1 MSDLSQTKE
10 KLFGKAKTMPVWK
23 RAACAAGVA
32 VVCLALWWTFSGA
45 PEKVSYMT
53 KPVQTGDLIVTV
65 SADGTLKPVRT
76 VSVGSELS
84 GIVSRVNVDVN
95 SVVKVG
101 DVLIELDCAK
111 LESAVNQARAT
122 LTSAEAKLLEAQAVY
137 AEAKAKLARYEELNR
152 SSAGKMP
159 SRAQLDEQRATVK
172 KARAGIAVAQASI
185 DDAKATLQTNETNL
199 SKAFIR
205 SPVDGVVLTRSVEP
219 GYAVAASLQAVELL
233 TVATDLHELEL
244 QVDVDEADV
253 GEVRPGL
260 KTTFTVSAYPDR
272 PFPAT
277 LTKVAYGASSGTDK
291 VVTYTTYLAVKNPE
305 LKLRSGMTATAII
318 ETARKNDVLL
328 VPNTALRFRPEVKT
342 QSDSATR
349 LMMPGPRHAG
359 QKTVKETTRAVSGK
373 SRTVYVLNQKGDAV
387 KRDVKTGMTDGTMTE
402 ILSGDLKAG
411 DKVIISQLKKNN

>member
-32 VVCLALWWTFSGA
+32 AVGFALWWAVSA
-45 PEKVSYMT
+45 SPEKVSYMT

-101 DVLIELDCAK
+101 DVLIELDRAK
-111 LESAVNQARAT
+111 LESAVNQARAA
-122 LTSAEAKLLEAQAVY
+122 LTSAEAKLLEAKAVY

-152 SSAGKMP
+152 ASGGKIP

-172 KARAGIAVAQASI
+172 KAGAGIAVAQANI

-253 GEVRPGL
+253 GEVKPGL

-305 LKLRSGMTATAII
+305 LKLRSGMTATATI
-318 ETARKNDVLL
+318 ETARKNNVLL
-328 VPNTALRFRPEVKT
+328 VPNTALRFRPETKT
-342 QSDSATR
+342 RSDSATS
-349 LMMPGPRHAG
+349 LVMPGPRHTG
-359 QKTVKETTRAVSGK
+359 QKTVKETTRAVSGQ
-373 SRTVYVLNQKGDAV
+373 SRTVYVLDPKGNAV

-402 ILSGDLKAG
+402 ILSGDLKIG
-411 DKVIISQLKKNN
+411 DKVIISQLKKKN

>member
-152 SSAGKMP
+152 TSAGKMP

-359 QKTVKETTRAVSGK
+359 QKTVKETTRAVSGQ

>member
-32 VVCLALWWTFSGA
+32 VVCLELWWTFSGA

-122 LTSAEAKLLEAQAVY
+122 LASAEAKLLEAQAVY

-152 SSAGKMP
+152 TSAGKMP

>member
-1 MSDLSQTKE
+1 MCDDSQTKE
-10 KLFGKAKTMPVWK
+10 KLFGKAKAMPMWK
-23 RAACAAGVA
+23 RSACVAALVGLSLAG
-32 VVCLALWWTFSGA
+32 WWLFSA
-45 PEKVSYMT
+45 SPEKVSYMT
-53 KPVQTGDLIVTV
+53 RTAQTGNLIVTV

-95 SVVKVG
+95 STVKVG
-101 DVLIELDCAK
+101 DVLIELDRAK
-111 LESAVNQARAT
+111 LESAVNQARAA
-122 LTSAEAKLLEAQAVY
+122 LTSAKAKLLEAKAVY

-152 SSAGKMP
+152 TSGGKMP
-159 SRAQLDEQRATVK
+159 SRAQLDEQRATVQ
-172 KARAGIAVAQASI
+172 KAQAGIAVAQANI
-185 DDAKATLQTNETNL
+185 DDAKATLETSETNL

-244 QVDVDEADV
+244 QVNVDEADV
-253 GEVRPGL
+253 GEVKPGQA
-260 KTTFTVSAYPDR
+260 THFTVSAYPDR

-277 LTKVAYGASSGTDK
+277 LTKVAYGATSGTDK

-305 LKLRSGMTATAII
+305 LKLRSGMTATATI
-318 ETARKNDVLL
+318 ETARKTNVLL

-342 QSDSATR
+342 QTESTAS
-349 LMMPGPRHAG
+349 LMMPGPRHEA
-359 QKTVKETTRAVSGK
+359 QKTVKESTRAVTGQN
-373 SRTVYVLNQKGDAV
+373 RTIYVLDSTGKAI

-402 ILSGDLKAG
+402 IVSGDLQAG
-411 DKVIISQLKKNN
+411 DTVIIGQFKKKN

>member
-101 DVLIELDCAK
+101 DVLIELDRAK
-111 LESAVNQARAT
+111 LESAVNQARAA
-122 LTSAEAKLLEAQAVY
+122 LTSAEAKLLEAKAVY

-152 SSAGKMP
+152 ASGGKMP

-172 KARAGIAVAQASI
+172 KAGAGIAVAQANI

-253 GEVRPGL
+253 GEVKPGL

-305 LKLRSGMTATAII
+305 LKLRSGMTATATI
-318 ETARKNDVLL
+318 ETARKNNVLL

-359 QKTVKETTRAVSGK
+359 QKTVKETTRAVSGQ
-373 SRTVYVLNQKGDAV
+373 SRTVYVLDPKGNAV
-387 KRDVKTGMTDGTMTE
+387 KRDVKTGMTDGNMTE

>member
-152 SSAGKMP
+152 ASAGKMP

-172 KARAGIAVAQASI
+172 KARAGIAVARASI

-253 GEVRPGL
+253 GDVKPGL

-359 QKTVKETTRAVSGK
+359 QKTVKETTRAVSGQ
-373 SRTVYVLNQKGDAV
+373 SRTVYVLNQKGNAV

>member
-152 SSAGKMP
+152 ASAGKMP

-359 QKTVKETTRAVSGK
+359 QKTVKETTRAVSGQ
-373 SRTVYVLNQKGDAV
+373 SRTVYVLNQKGNAV

-411 DKVIISQLKKNN
+411 DTVIISQLKKNN

>member
-84 GIVSRVNVDVN
+84 GIVSRVTVDVN

-152 SSAGKMP
+152 ASAGKMP

-253 GEVRPGL
+253 GEVKPGL

-359 QKTVKETTRAVSGK
+359 QKTVKETTRAVSGQ
-373 SRTVYVLNQKGDAV
+373 SRTVYVLNQEGNAV

>member
-152 SSAGKMP
+152 ASGGKMP

-253 GEVRPGL
+253 GEVKPGL

-359 QKTVKETTRAVSGK
+359 QKTVKETTRAVSGQ
-373 SRTVYVLNQKGDAV
+373 SRTVYVLNQKGNAV

>member
-152 SSAGKMP
+152 TSAGKMP

-359 QKTVKETTRAVSGK
+359 QKTVKETTRAVSGQ
-373 SRTVYVLNQKGDAV
+373 SRTVYVLNQEGNAV

>member
-152 SSAGKMP
+152 ASAGKMP

-253 GEVRPGL
+253 GEVKPGL

>member
-152 SSAGKMP
+152 ASAGKMP

-359 QKTVKETTRAVSGK
+359 QKTVKETTRAVSGQ
-373 SRTVYVLNQKGDAV
+373 SRTVYVLNQKGNAV

>member
-137 AEAKAKLARYEELNR
+137 AEAKAKLARYEELKR
-152 SSAGKMP
+152 ASAGKMP

-253 GEVRPGL
+253 GEVKPGL

-359 QKTVKETTRAVSGK
+359 QKTVKETTRAVSGQ
-373 SRTVYVLNQKGDAV
+373 SRTVYVLNQEGNAV

>member
-32 VVCLALWWTFSGA
+32 VVCLMLWWTFSGA

-152 SSAGKMP
+152 TSAGKMP

-342 QSDSATR
+342 QSDSATC

>member
-23 RAACAAGVA
+23 RAACAAGITA
-32 VVCLALWWTFSGA
+32 VGFVLWWAVSA
-45 PEKVSYMT
+45 SPEKVFYMT

-101 DVLIELDCAK
+101 DVLIELDRAK
-111 LESAVNQARAT
+111 LESAVNQARAA
-122 LTSAEAKLLEAQAVY
+122 LTSAEAKLLEAKAVY

-152 SSAGKMP
+152 ASGGKMP

-172 KARAGIAVAQASI
+172 KAGAGIAVAQANI

-253 GEVRPGL
+253 GEVKPGL

-305 LKLRSGMTATAII
+305 LKLRSGMTATATI

-328 VPNTALRFRPEVKT
+328 VPNTALRFRPETKT
-342 QSDSATR
+342 RSDSATS
-349 LMMPGPRHAG
+349 LVMPGPRHSG
-359 QKTVKETTRAVSGK
+359 QKTVKETTRAVSGQ
-373 SRTVYVLNQKGDAV
+373 SRTVYVLDPKGNAV

-402 ILSGDLKAG
+402 ILSGDLKVG
-411 DKVIISQLKKNN
+411 DKVIISQLKKKN

>member
-32 VVCLALWWTFSGA
+32 VVCLALWWTFFGA

-152 SSAGKMP
+152 ASAGKMP
-159 SRAQLDEQRATVK
+159 SRAQLDEHRATVK

-291 VVTYTTYLAVKNPE
+291 VVTYTTYLTVKNLE

-359 QKTVKETTRAVSGK
+359 QKTVKETTRAVSGQ
-373 SRTVYVLNQKGDAV
+373 SRTVYVLNQKGNAV
-387 KRDVKTGMTDGTMTE
+387 KREVKTGMTDGTMTE

>member
-10 KLFGKAKTMPVWK
+10 KLFGKVKTMPVWK

-152 SSAGKMP
+152 ASAGKMP

-342 QSDSATR
+342 QSDSATH

>member
-152 SSAGKMP
+152 ASAGKMP

-172 KARAGIAVAQASI
+172 KARAGIAVARASI

-253 GEVRPGL
+253 GEVKPGL

-359 QKTVKETTRAVSGK
+359 QKTVKETTRAVSGQ
-373 SRTVYVLNQKGDAV
+373 SRTVYVLNQEGNAV

>member
-32 VVCLALWWTFSGA
+32 IVCLALWWTFSGA

-152 SSAGKMP
+152 ASAGKMP

-172 KARAGIAVAQASI
+172 KARAGIAVARASI

-253 GEVRPGL
+253 GEVKPGL

-359 QKTVKETTRAVSGK
+359 QKTVKETTRAVSGQ
-373 SRTVYVLNQKGDAV
+373 SRTVYVLNQKGNAV

>member
-32 VVCLALWWTFSGA
+32 VVCLALWWTFFGA

-152 SSAGKMP
+152 ASAGKMP

-219 GYAVAASLQAVELL
+219 GYAVAASLQSVELL

-291 VVTYTTYLAVKNPE
+291 VVTYTTYLTVKNLE

-359 QKTVKETTRAVSGK
+359 QKTVKETTRAVSGQ
-373 SRTVYVLNQKGDAV
+373 SRTVYVLNQKGNAV
-387 KRDVKTGMTDGTMTE
+387 KREVKTGMTDGTMTE

>member
-32 VVCLALWWTFSGA
+32 IVCLALWWTFSGA

-152 SSAGKMP
+152 ASAGKMP

-172 KARAGIAVAQASI
+172 KARAGIAVARASI

-233 TVATDLHELEL
+233 TVAPDLHELEL

-253 GEVRPGL
+253 GEVKPGL

-359 QKTVKETTRAVSGK
+359 QKTVKEKTRAVSGQ
-373 SRTVYVLNQKGDAV
+373 SRTVYVLNQKGNAV

>member
-152 SSAGKMP
+152 ASAGKMP

-342 QSDSATR
+342 QSDSATH

>member
-152 SSAGKMP
+152 ASAGKMP

-373 SRTVYVLNQKGDAV
+373 SRTVYVLNQKGNAV

>member
-152 SSAGKMP
+152 TSAGKMP

-185 DDAKATLQTNETNL
+185 DDAKATLQTNETIL

-359 QKTVKETTRAVSGK
+359 QKTVKETTRAVSGQ

>member
-23 RAACAAGVA
+23 RAACAAGV
-32 VVCLALWWTFSGA
+32 ALWWTFSGA

-122 LTSAEAKLLEAQAVY
+122 LTSAEAKLLEPQAVY

-152 SSAGKMP
+152 TSAGKMP

-359 QKTVKETTRAVSGK
+359 QKTVKETTRAVSGQ
-373 SRTVYVLNQKGDAV
+373 SRTVYVLNQKGNAV

>member
-32 VVCLALWWTFSGA
+32 VVCLTLWWTFSGA

-122 LTSAEAKLLEAQAVY
+122 LASAEAKLLEAQAVY

-152 SSAGKMP
+152 TSAGKMP

>member
-53 KPVQTGDLIVTV
+53 KPVQAGDLIVTV

-152 SSAGKMP
+152 ASAGKMP

-359 QKTVKETTRAVSGK
+359 QKTVKETTRAVSGQ
-373 SRTVYVLNQKGDAV
+373 SRTVYVLNQKGNAV
-387 KRDVKTGMTDGTMTE
+387 KREVKTGMTDGTMTE

>member
-32 VVCLALWWTFSGA
+32 AVGFALWWAVSA
-45 PEKVSYMT
+45 SPEKVSYMT

-101 DVLIELDCAK
+101 DVLIELDRAK
-111 LESAVNQARAT
+111 LESAVNQARAA
-122 LTSAEAKLLEAQAVY
+122 LTSAEAKLLEAKAVY

-152 SSAGKMP
+152 ASGGKMP

-172 KARAGIAVAQASI
+172 KAGAGIAVAQANI

-253 GEVRPGL
+253 GEVKPGL

-291 VVTYTTYLAVKNPE
+291 VV
-305 LKLRSGMTATAII
+305 
-318 ETARKNDVLL
+318 DV
-328 VPNTALRFRPEVKT
+328 
-342 QSDSATR
+342 
-349 LMMPGPRHAG
+349 HH
-359 QKTVKETTRAVSGK
+359 VSGCEK
-373 SRTVYVLNQKGDAV
+373 S
-387 KRDVKTGMTDGTMTE
+387 GT
-402 ILSGDLKAG
+402 
-411 DKVIISQLKKNN
+411 

>member
-152 SSAGKMP
+152 ASAGKMP

-172 KARAGIAVAQASI
+172 KARAGIAVARASI

-253 GEVRPGL
+253 GEVKPGL

-359 QKTVKETTRAVSGK
+359 QKTVKETTRAVSGQ
-373 SRTVYVLNQKGDAV
+373 SRTVYVLNQKGNAV

>member
-32 VVCLALWWTFSGA
+32 VVCLALWWTFFGA

-152 SSAGKMP
+152 ASAGKMP

-291 VVTYTTYLAVKNPE
+291 VVTYTTYLTVKNLE

-359 QKTVKETTRAVSGK
+359 QKTVKETTRAVSGQ
-373 SRTVYVLNQKGDAV
+373 SRTVYVLNQKGNAV
-387 KRDVKTGMTDGTMTE
+387 KREVKTGMTDGTMTE

>member
-359 QKTVKETTRAVSGK
+359 QKTVKETTRAVSGQ

>member
-23 RAACAAGVA
+23 RAACAAGV
-32 VVCLALWWTFSGA
+32 ALWWTFSGA

-152 SSAGKMP
+152 TSAGKMP

-359 QKTVKETTRAVSGK
+359 QKTVKETTRAVSGQ
-373 SRTVYVLNQKGDAV
+373 SRTVYVLNQKGNAV

>member
-32 VVCLALWWTFSGA
+32 VVCLTLWWTFSGA

-152 SSAGKMP
+152 TSAGKMP

>member
-152 SSAGKMP
+152 ASAGKMP

-253 GEVRPGL
+253 GEVKPGL

-359 QKTVKETTRAVSGK
+359 QKTVKETTRAVSGQ
-373 SRTVYVLNQKGDAV
+373 SRTVYVLNQEGNAV

>member
-152 SSAGKMP
+152 ASAGKMP

-342 QSDSATR
+342 QSDSATH

-387 KRDVKTGMTDGTMTE
+387 KRDVKIGMTDGTMTE

>member
-152 SSAGKMP
+152 TSAGKMP

-359 QKTVKETTRAVSGK
+359 QKTVKETTRAVSGQ

-387 KRDVKTGMTDGTMTE
+387 RRDVKTGMTDGTMTE

>member
-23 RAACAAGVA
+23 RAACAAGIA

-152 SSAGKMP
+152 ASAGKMP

-172 KARAGIAVAQASI
+172 KARAGIAVARASI

-253 GEVRPGL
+253 GEVKPGL

-359 QKTVKETTRAVSGK
+359 QKTVKETTRAVSGQ
-373 SRTVYVLNQKGDAV
+373 SRTVYVLDPKSNAV

-402 ILSGDLKAG
+402 ILSGDLKVG
-411 DKVIISQLKKNN
+411 DKVIISQLKKKN

>member
-84 GIVSRVNVDVN
+84 GIVSRVNMDVN

-152 SSAGKMP
+152 ASGGKMP

-373 SRTVYVLNQKGDAV
+373 SRTVYVLDPKGNAV

-402 ILSGDLKAG
+402 ILSGDLKIG
-411 DKVIISQLKKNN
+411 DKVIVSQLKKKN

>member
-152 SSAGKMP
+152 ASAGKMP

-349 LMMPGPRHAG
+349 LMMPGPRHTG

-373 SRTVYVLNQKGDAV
+373 SRTVYVLDPKSNAV